1 MTVGKYSR
9 LIVALLAPLL
19 LASCFLTPGKFTSEM
34 KIDADG
40 SFAFTYEGEIYM
52 LGFQNLMKAGAEEEE
67 EAFTGECFEDDGMT
81 ERDCSAEE
89 LEQQLAAKKAEN
101 AQMMAMFG
109 GMFGGIDPASPEG
122 VTEFVS
128 RLEKQKG
135 WDKIVHRGEGIFDI
149 AYRIEGQLDRNFSFP
164 ELEKVQGVAPFV
176 VAIVRKDRAI
186 RIDAPGFAAEQN
198 GSSLAMLSAIGGM
211 GKVGKPADMGPV
223 PVPNGVF
230 RIVTNADILTNNTE
244 DGPSAG
250 GAGMQALTW
259 AINQRTKAAPEALLK
274 LD

>member
-1 MTVGKYSR
+1 MTVGKYSK

-19 LASCFLTPGKFTSEM
+19 LASCFLTPGKFTSELE
-34 KIDADG
+34 IDADG

-52 LGFQNLMKAGAEEEE
+52 LGFQNLMKAGAAEE
-67 EAFTGECFEDDGMT
+67 EASFKGQCFEDDDMT

-89 LEQQLAAKKAEN
+89 VEQQLDAKKTEN

-122 VTEFVS
+122 VAEFVS

-135 WDKIVHRGEGIFDI
+135 WNKIVHRGEGIFDI

-164 ELEKVQGVAPFV
+164 ELEKVQGITPFV

-186 RIDAPGFAAEQN
+186 RIDAPGFATEEN
-198 GSSLAMLSAIGGM
+198 GSSLAMLSAMSGM
-211 GKVGKPADMGPV
+211 GESGKPADMGPI
-223 PVPNGVF
+223 PVPDGIF

-244 DGPSAG
+244 DGPSAE
-250 GAGMQALTW
+250 GADMQALTW
-259 AINQRTKAAPEALLK
+259 VINQRTTAPPEALLK